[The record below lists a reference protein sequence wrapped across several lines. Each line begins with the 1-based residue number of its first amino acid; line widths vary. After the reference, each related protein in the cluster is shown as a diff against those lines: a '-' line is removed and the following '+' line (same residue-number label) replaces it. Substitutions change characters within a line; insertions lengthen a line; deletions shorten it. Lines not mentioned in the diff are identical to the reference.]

1 MLGFDRFHS
10 PWNMNWMNGT
20 KQNFCVSAVL
30 LYTITILQIT
40 LLLLD
45 SVCNF
50 GIQIH
55 TSQMTFFLNPIC
67 ILYSRLYCLSYD
79 VKLFIQIKYCLH

>member
-1 MLGFDRFHS
+1 
-10 PWNMNWMNGT
+10 MNGMNDT
-20 KQNFCVSAVL
+20 KQIFCVSAVL

-50 GIQIH
+50 GIQIY
-55 TSQMTFFLNPIC
+55 TSQMTFF
-67 ILYSRLYCLSYD
+67 
-79 VKLFIQIKYCLH
+79 

>member
-1 MLGFDRFHS
+1 
-10 PWNMNWMNGT
+10 MNGMNDT
-20 KQNFCVSAVL
+20 KQIFCVSAAL

-50 GIQIH
+50 GLQIY
-55 TSQMTFFLNPIC
+55 TSQMTFF
-67 ILYSRLYCLSYD
+67 
-79 VKLFIQIKYCLH
+79 

>member
-1 MLGFDRFHS
+1 
-10 PWNMNWMNGT
+10 MNGMNDT
-20 KQNFCVSAVL
+20 KQMFCVSAVL

-50 GIQIH
+50 GIQIYA
-55 TSQMTFFLNPIC
+55 SQMTFF
-67 ILYSRLYCLSYD
+67 
-79 VKLFIQIKYCLH
+79 